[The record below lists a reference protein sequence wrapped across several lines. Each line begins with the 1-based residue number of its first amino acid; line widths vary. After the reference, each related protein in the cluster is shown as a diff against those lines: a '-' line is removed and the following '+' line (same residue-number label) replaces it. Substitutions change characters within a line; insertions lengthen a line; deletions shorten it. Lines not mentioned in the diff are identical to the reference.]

1 MLAGRFCATCMFFL
15 MPGFL
20 LANGGLSSKGGQNVV
35 VGMMEER
42 DGALRLEARQ
52 ASWRQVFDRIASE
65 TGVQVHYS
73 ALPPVLITATCAG
86 ATVKQV
92 LECLLGP
99 NTNLISRYSRG
110 PSGGDLQGQPVEAWV
125 VGISHGAGQRLE
137 GVGDTGPCPT
147 AGAQGDGGRPRP
159 LDASTKTEPVA
170 PDPELAETLVRMS
183 GSEDPAERVS
193 ALSQLA
199 VERPVEPGIVQGILQ
214 TALSDEDPN
223 VRGQAVYAVVRRGG
237 VEAAAVLQD
246 ALQDGALPV
255 RLMAVD
261 GLGTDEESIAL
272 LKQALTDS
280 EEAVRELAAMKLKS
294 LSTTHG
300 IQ

>member
-1 MLAGRFCATCMFFL
+1 

-20 LANGGLSSKGGQNVV
+20 LANGGLSSKDGQNVV

-52 ASWRQVFDRIASE
+52 ASWRQVFDRIARE

-73 ALPPVLITATCAG
+73 ALPPVLITATCRG
-86 ATVKQV
+86 ATVKQM

-99 NTNLISRYSRG
+99 NADLIFRYPRG
-110 PSGGDLQGQPVEAWV
+110 PSGGDLQGQSVEAWV
-125 VGISHGAGQRLE
+125 MGISHGAGQGLD
-137 GVGDTGPCPT
+137 GVGDMGPCPT
-147 AGAQGDGGRPRP
+147 AGAQGDGGQPGP
-159 LDASTKTEPVA
+159 LDASTRTEPVA
-170 PDPELAETLVRMS
+170 PDPELTETLVRMS
-183 GSEDPAERVS
+183 GSEDPTERVS

-199 VERPVEPGIVQGILQ
+199 VERPVDPGIAQEILQ
-214 TALSDEDPN
+214 TALSDKDPN
-223 VRGQAVYAVVRRGG
+223 ARGQAVYAVVRRGG
-237 VEAAAVLQD
+237 VGAAAVLQD
-246 ALQDGALPV
+246 ALRDSALPV

-261 GLGTDEESIAL
+261 GLGTDEESVAL
-272 LKQALTDS
+272 LKQALADS

-300 IQ
+300 IR

>member
-1 MLAGRFCATCMFFL
+1 
-15 MPGFL
+15 
-20 LANGGLSSKGGQNVV
+20 
-35 VGMMEER
+35 
-42 DGALRLEARQ
+42 
-52 ASWRQVFDRIASE
+52 VFDRIARE

-73 ALPPVLITATCAG
+73 ALPPVLITATCRG
-86 ATVKQV
+86 ATVKQI

-99 NTNLISRYSRG
+99 NMNLIFRYPRG

-125 VGISHGAGQRLE
+125 MGMSHGTGQRLE
-137 GVGDTGPCPT
+137 GVGDMGPCPI
-147 AGAQGDGGRPRP
+147 AGAQGDGGRPGR

-170 PDPELAETLVRMS
+170 TDPELTETLVRTA
-183 GSEDPAERVS
+183 GSEDPTKRVS

-199 VERPVEPGIVQGILQ
+199 VERPVDPGIVQEILQ
-214 TALSDEDPN
+214 TALSDKDPN

-246 ALQDGALPV
+246 ALQDSALPV

-261 GLGTDEESIAL
+261 GLGTDEESVAL
-272 LKQALTDS
+272 LKQALADS
-280 EEAVRELAAMKLKS
+280 DQAVRELAAMKLKS

-300 IQ
+300 IR

>member
-1 MLAGRFCATCMFFL
+1 MFFL

-20 LANGGLSSKGGQNVV
+20 LANGGLSSKDGQNVV
-35 VGMMEER
+35 VGMMEDR

-92 LECLLGP
+92 VECLLGP
-99 NTNLISRYSRG
+99 NANLIFRYPRG
-110 PSGGDLQGQPVEAWV
+110 LSGGDLQGQPVEAWV
-125 VGISHGAGQRLE
+125 MGITHGAGQRPA
-137 GVGDTGPCPT
+137 GVKDGGPCLT

-159 LDASTKTEPVA
+159 IDASTRREPVA
-170 PDPELAETLVRMS
+170 PDPELAETLVRTA
-183 GSEDPAERVS
+183 GSEDPTKRVS

-199 VERPVEPGIVQGILQ
+199 VERPVDPGIVQEILQ
-214 TALSDEDPN
+214 TALSDKDPN

-237 VEAAAVLQD
+237 VDAAAVLQD
-246 ALQDGALPV
+246 ALRDSALPV

-261 GLGTDEESIAL
+261 GLGIDEESIAL
-272 LKQALTDS
+272 LKQALADS
-280 EEAVRELAAMKLKS
+280 DQAVRELAAMKLKS

-300 IQ
+300 IR

>member
-1 MLAGRFCATCMFFL
+1 MFFL

-20 LANGGLSSKGGQNVV
+20 LANGGLSSRDGQNVV
-35 VGMMEER
+35 VGMMEGR

-65 TGVQVHYS
+65 TGVQVYYS
-73 ALPPVLITATCAG
+73 ALSPVLITATCRG

-99 NTNLISRYSRG
+99 NANLIFRYPRG
-110 PSGGDLQGQPVEAWV
+110 PSGADLQGQPVEAWV

-147 AGAQGDGGRPRP
+147 AVAQGGGRRPGP
-159 LDASTKTEPVA
+159 LDVSTKPVA
-170 PDPELAETLVRMS
+170 PHPELAETLVRMA

-199 VERPVEPGIVQGILQ
+199 VERPVEPDIVQEILQ

-237 VEAAAVLQD
+237 VEATAVLQD
-246 ALQDGALPV
+246 ALQDSALPV

-280 EEAVRELAAMKLKS
+280 DQAVRELAAMKLKS
-294 LSTTHG
+294 LSTTYG

>member
-1 MLAGRFCATCMFFL
+1 MLAGRLCATCMFFFDA
-15 MPGFL
+15 GFL
-20 LANGGLSSKGGQNVV
+20 LANEGLSSKDGQNVV
-35 VGMMEER
+35 VSMTKER

-65 TGVQVHYS
+65 TGVQVYHS
-73 ALPPVLITATCAG
+73 ALPPILITATCAG

-92 LECLLGP
+92 VECLLGP
-99 NTNLISRYSRG
+99 NANLIFRYPRG
-110 PSGGDLQGQPVEAWV
+110 PSGGDLHGQPVEAWV
-125 VGISHGAGQRLE
+125 MGITHEAEQRPAGME
-137 GVGDTGPCPT
+137 DGGPCPI
-147 AGAQGDGGRPRP
+147 AGVQGDGGQPGR
-159 LDASTKTEPVA
+159 LDVSMKTEPVA
-170 PDPELAETLVRMS
+170 PDPELTETLVRMA
-183 GSEDPAERVS
+183 GSEDPTERVS

-199 VERPVEPGIVQGILQ
+199 VERPVESGIVREILQ
-214 TALSDEDPN
+214 TALSDKDPN

-246 ALQDGALPV
+246 ALQDSALPV

-261 GLGTDEESIAL
+261 SLGTDEESIAL
-272 LKQALTDS
+272 LKQALADS
-280 EEAVRELAAMKLKS
+280 EEAVRELVAMKLES

>member
-1 MLAGRFCATCMFFL
+1 M
-15 MPGFL
+15 
-20 LANGGLSSKGGQNVV
+20 ANEGLSSKDGQNVV
-35 VGMMEER
+35 VSMTKER
-42 DGALRLEARQ
+42 DVVLRLEAKQ
-52 ASWRQVFDRIASE
+52 ASWRQVFDRITSE
-65 TGVQVHYS
+65 MGVQVHYS
-73 ALPPVLITATCAG
+73 ALPPVLITATCTG

-99 NTNLISRYSRG
+99 NANLIFRYPRG

-125 VGISHGAGQRLE
+125 MGISHGAGQRPA
-137 GVGDTGPCPT
+137 GVGDGGPCPI
-147 AGAQGDGGRPRP
+147 AGAQGYAEQPRR

-170 PDPELAETLVRMS
+170 PDPELTETLVRMA

-199 VERPVEPGIVQGILQ
+199 VERPVDPAIVQEILE

-246 ALQDGALPV
+246 ALQDSALPV

-261 GLGTDEESIAL
+261 GLGADEESIAL

>member
-1 MLAGRFCATCMFFL
+1 MFFL

-20 LANGGLSSKGGQNVV
+20 LANGGLSSKDGRNVV

-65 TGVQVHYS
+65 TGVRVHYS

-86 ATVKQV
+86 ATIKQV

-99 NTNLISRYSRG
+99 NADLIFRYPRG
-110 PSGGDLQGQPVEAWV
+110 PSGGDLHGQPVEAWV
-125 VGISHGAGQRLE
+125 MGISHGAGQRLE
-137 GVGDTGPCPT
+137 DVGDTGLCPT
-147 AGAQGDGGRPRP
+147 AGAQGDGGRPGP
-159 LDASTKTEPVA
+159 LDASTKMEPVV
-170 PDPELAETLVRMS
+170 PDPELTKTLVRMT
-183 GSEDPAERVS
+183 GSEDPAERVN

-199 VERPVEPGIVQGILQ
+199 VERPVDPGIVQEILQ

-246 ALQDGALPV
+246 ALQDSALPV

-261 GLGTDEESIAL
+261 SLGTDEESIAL
-272 LKQALTDS
+272 LKQALADS
-280 EEAVRELAAMKLKS
+280 EEAVRELVAMKLKS
-294 LSTTHG
+294 LSPPTG
-300 IQ
+300 FSDRKSSSF

>member
-1 MLAGRFCATCMFFL
+1 

-20 LANGGLSSKGGQNVV
+20 LANGGLSSRDGQNVV
-35 VGMMEER
+35 VSMMEER

-52 ASWRQVFDRIASE
+52 ASWRQVFDRIARE

-73 ALPPVLITATCAG
+73 ALPPVLITATCRG

-99 NTNLISRYSRG
+99 NMNLIFRYPRG

-125 VGISHGAGQRLE
+125 MGISHGAGQRLE
-137 GVGDTGPCPT
+137 GMEDTGSCPT
-147 AGAQGDGGRPRP
+147 DGAQGDTEQPGR
-159 LDASTKTEPVA
+159 LDASTKTKPVA
-170 PDPELAETLVRMS
+170 PDPELTETLVRMAE
-183 GSEDPAERVS
+183 SEDPTERVS

-199 VERPVEPGIVQGILQ
+199 VERPVDPGVVQEILE
-214 TALSDEDPN
+214 TALSDKDPN
-223 VRGQAVYAVVRRGG
+223 ARGQAVYAVVRRGG

-246 ALQDGALPV
+246 ALRDSALPV

-261 GLGTDEESIAL
+261 GLGTDEESVA
-272 LKQALTDS
+272 
-280 EEAVRELAAMKLKS
+280 
-294 LSTTHG
+294 
-300 IQ
+300 

>member
-1 MLAGRFCATCMFFL
+1 MFFL

-20 LANGGLSSKGGQNVV
+20 LANGGLSSKDGQNVV

-42 DGALRLEARQ
+42 DGALRLKASQ
-52 ASWRQVFDRIASE
+52 ASWRQVFDRIARE

-73 ALPPVLITATCAG
+73 ALPPVLITATCRG
-86 ATVKQV
+86 ATVKQM

-99 NTNLISRYSRG
+99 NANLIFRYPRG

-125 VGISHGAGQRLE
+125 MGISHEAGQGLD
-137 GVGDTGPCPT
+137 GVGDMGPCPT
-147 AGAQGDGGRPRP
+147 AGAQGDGGQPGP
-159 LDASTKTEPVA
+159 LDASTRTEPVA
-170 PDPELAETLVRMS
+170 PDPELTETLVRMS
-183 GSEDPAERVS
+183 GSEDPTERVS

-199 VERPVEPGIVQGILQ
+199 VERPVDPGIAQEILQ
-214 TALSDEDPN
+214 TALSDKDPN
-223 VRGQAVYAVVRRGG
+223 ARGQAVYAVVRRGG
-237 VEAAAVLQD
+237 VGAAAVLQD
-246 ALQDGALPV
+246 ALRDSALPV

-261 GLGTDEESIAL
+261 GLGTDEESVAL
-272 LKQALTDS
+272 LKQALADS

-300 IQ
+300 IR